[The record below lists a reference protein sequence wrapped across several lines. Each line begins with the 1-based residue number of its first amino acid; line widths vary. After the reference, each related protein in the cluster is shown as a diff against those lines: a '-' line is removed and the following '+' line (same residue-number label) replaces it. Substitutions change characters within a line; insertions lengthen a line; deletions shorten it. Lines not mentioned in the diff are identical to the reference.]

1 MRNRSS
7 RFALSERKQT
17 SSAYQLHEET
27 GNCECITFN
36 YAISEDNADMKL
48 RWSQINWTEAEEQVS
63 RLQIRIVKATLE
75 QKWRLVKRLQYLMT
89 NSFYA
94 KAIAVKRVITNKGKR
109 TPGIDGELWK
119 TDAEKMKAV
128 NELNCQTY
136 HAKPL
141 KRIYI
146 EKFGKTEKRPLGI
159 PTMRDRAMQALQLLA
174 LEPVAETTADRISFG
189 FRKYRSPED
198 AREYTFRILS
208 RKDSPQWILE
218 GDIKSCFDKI
228 SHEWMMEHIPTDKR
242 ILKEFMKCGYINK
255 GKLYPTTEGSP
266 QGGVISPTYANMV
279 LDGME
284 PMILNVYWRSKVKKT
299 FGVKYNSHKVHM
311 VRFADDFIVT
321 ASDKETLEA
330 IKQMLESF
338 LRERGLTLSM
348 EKTVITHINS
358 GFDFLGWN
366 FRKFKGKLI
375 IKPSSKSMRKVTKK
389 ISEIIK
395 NNRTTKQEILIQRL
409 NQVLI
414 GWANYHQGTCAKKCF
429 GTIDNRTWKMLWKWA
444 KRRHPNKKHQWIVDK
459 YWKEYKGRR
468 WAFRTEKSI
477 LFSMSDMPIVR
488 KSQMAL
494 DKNAFLDKEY
504 FQKRSQ
510 KHRQKRKMA
519 MRDITCQTPAKK
531 YKLYKSSIN
540 KSIHFVQRNLSSSTK
555 KSTW

>member
-75 QKWRLVKRLQYLMT
+75 QKWRLVKRLQYLIT

-94 KAIAVKRVITNKGKR
+94 KAIAVRRVITNKGKR

-136 HAKPL
+136 HARPL

-198 AREYTFRILS
+198 AREYAFRIFS

-519 MRDITCQTPAKK
+519 M
-531 YKLYKSSIN
+531 SSNNAAHIGIMCYRCV
-540 KSIHFVQRNLSSSTK
+540 SGMQ
-555 KSTW
+555 

>member
-7 RFALSERKQT
+7 RFTLSERKQT

-198 AREYTFRILS
+198 AREYAFRILS

-266 QGGVISPTYANMV
+266 QGGVISQTYANMV

-519 MRDITCQTPAKK
+519 M
-531 YKLYKSSIN
+531 SSNNAAHIGIMCYRCV
-540 KSIHFVQRNLSSSTK
+540 SGMQ
-555 KSTW
+555 

>member
-36 YAISEDNADMKL
+36 YAISEDNTDMKL

-198 AREYTFRILS
+198 AREYAFRILS

-375 IKPSSKSMRKVTKK
+375 IKPSSKFMRKVTKK

-444 KRRHPNKKHQWIVDK
+444 KRRHPNKKHQWIIDK

-519 MRDITCQTPAKK
+519 M
-531 YKLYKSSIN
+531 SSNNAAHIGYYA
-540 KSIHFVQRNLSSSTK
+540 L
-555 KSTW
+555 

>member
-198 AREYTFRILS
+198 AREYAFRILS

-494 DKNAFLDKEY
+494 DKNTFLDKEY

-519 MRDITCQTPAKK
+519 M
-531 YKLYKSSIN
+531 SSNNAAHIGIMHYRCV
-540 KSIHFVQRNLSSSTK
+540 SGMQ
-555 KSTW
+555 

>member
-7 RFALSERKQT
+7 RFALSERKQI

-198 AREYTFRILS
+198 AREYAFRILS

-519 MRDITCQTPAKK
+519 M
-531 YKLYKSSIN
+531 SSNNAAHIGIMCYRCV
-540 KSIHFVQRNLSSSTK
+540 SGMQ
-555 KSTW
+555 

>member
-75 QKWRLVKRLQYLMT
+75 QKWRLVKRLQYLIT

-94 KAIAVKRVITNKGKR
+94 KAIAVRRVITNKGKR

-198 AREYTFRILS
+198 AREYAFRIFS

-519 MRDITCQTPAKK
+519 M
-531 YKLYKSSIN
+531 SSNNAAHIGIMCYRCV
-540 KSIHFVQRNLSSSTK
+540 SGMQ
-555 KSTW
+555 

>member
-198 AREYTFRILS
+198 AREYAFRILS

-429 GTIDNRTWKMLWKWA
+429 GTIDNRTWEMLWKWA

-494 DKNAFLDKEY
+494 DKNAFMDKEY

-519 MRDITCQTPAKK
+519 M
-531 YKLYKSSIN
+531 SSNNAAHIGYYA
-540 KSIHFVQRNLSSSTK
+540 L
-555 KSTW
+555 